1 MKRTQLLS
9 VLHNYADSLSS
20 GLGFAARRVE
30 TDVYGEAAKC
40 PGQSITVDF
49 LKGTT
54 DQNVSRSLQDA
65 VALYRDR
72 FPDFCAR
79 HGTSVQAYIDAR
91 ATYAIVRGMRQF
103 SVFLTDADGRHLS
116 ADYEGT
122 HGRRIREVDN
132 SGRFRRRALS
142 TEDRPEQ
149 S

>member
-20 GLGFAARRVE
+20 GLGFAVGHVE
-30 TDVYGEAAKC
+30 TDIYGEADRCTDKC
-40 PGQSITVDF
+40 ITVDF

-54 DQNVSRSLQDA
+54 DQDVSQSLRDA
-65 VALYRDR
+65 VAVYRDR

-79 HGTSVQAYIDAR
+79 HGTSVQVFMNAKAKYTI
-91 ATYAIVRGMRQF
+91 IRGMRRF
-103 SVFLTDADGRHLS
+103 TVSMTDADGRHLS
-116 ADYEGT
+116 ADDEGSRA
-122 HGRRIREVDN
+122 RRIRELDN

-142 TEDRPEQ
+142 TGNRLQE